1 MQTTATTSADSSSSS
16 NAPSSMHGCIAAY
29 VEAEIDKRGMR
40 KRVQRLRSL
49 RKTGEAFETTFRL
62 LEDCESAL
70 GIEEKEEEGGVVVQ
84 FWTTRQ
90 AMQALKPRLVKALKK
105 GIASRGVHKKRS
117 VRAFIHSIT
126 PRFAGVSAVTD
137 SHLVCRK
144 LVLDEE
150 KLAEY
155 RQTPAGE
162 RLFLET
168 VIEPMIATLDYGDM
182 SDDE

>member
-1 MQTTATTSADSSSSS
+1 M
-16 NAPSSMHGCIAAY
+16 
-29 VEAEIDKRGMR
+29 
-40 KRVQRLRSL
+40 QRLRSL

-62 LEDCESAL
+62 LEDSESAL
-70 GIEEKEEEGGVVVQ
+70 AICKSDEHQGAVVVQ
-84 FWTTRQ
+84 FWTTCE
-90 AMQALKPRLVKALKK
+90 AMQALKPLLIKVLNK
-105 GIASRGVHKKRS
+105 GWATRGVHKKRNAG
-117 VRAFIHSIT
+117 AFIRSFT
-126 PRFAGVSAVTD
+126 PRFASVSAVTD
-137 SHLVCRK
+137 SHLVRRK

-168 VIEPMIATLDYGDM
+168 VIEPMIATLDYANM

>member
-1 MQTTATTSADSSSSS
+1 MQTTTTTSADSSSS

-70 GIEEKEEEGGVVVQ
+70 GIEEKEEEGGIVVQ

>member
-1 MQTTATTSADSSSSS
+1 MQNITTTSADSSS
-16 NAPSSMHGCIAAY
+16 NTPSFMHGCIATY
-29 VEAEIDKRGMR
+29 VEAEIERRGMR

-49 RKTGEAFETTFRL
+49 RKTGEAFETTFLL
-62 LEDCESAL
+62 LEDSESAL
-70 GIEEKEEEGGVVVQ
+70 AICKSDEDQGAVVVR
-84 FWTTRQ
+84 FWTTRE
-90 AMQALKPRLVKALKK
+90 AMQALKQRLVKALNK
-105 GIASRGVHKKRS
+105 GWATRGVHKKRNAG
-117 VRAFIHSIT
+117 AFIRSFT

-144 LVLDEE
+144 LE

-168 VIEPMIATLDYGDM
+168 VIEPMIATLDYADM